1 MKRETLIYALPPG
14 ETRDYMEELISTQ
27 CNTGDDIAR
36 VKAAAGAA
44 GYHSFRIAYFNGEKP
59 NFLAALNV

>member
-1 MKRETLIYALPPG
+1 MKRETLIYALPAG
-14 ETRDYMEELISTQ
+14 EARDYMEELISTQ

-36 VKAAAGAA
+36 VKAAASAA

-59 NFLAALNV
+59 NFAKAINV